1 MQSSFPQL
9 VRQQLILKA
18 MGFYKGP
25 IDGQWGPN
33 TIDAKKR
40 FESDMTY
47 LPGLPA
53 AGMPFAG
60 QKPWPSGITLDQKTG
75 LLYHPAIEDL
85 LTQEKEAISKGPAG
99 RAKPVV
105 EAPIKTPKSS
115 PKEESES
122 DKK

>member
-1 MQSSFPQL
+1 MQSSFSQL

-33 TIDAKKR
+33 TISAKKR

-47 LPGLPA
+47 LPGLPSS
-53 AGMPFAG
+53 GMPFAG
-60 QKPWPSGITLDQKTG
+60 QKPLPAGIGVDQKTG
-75 LLYHPAIEDL
+75 LLYHPAIDAL
-85 LTQEKEAISKGPAG
+85 LQQEKEAISRGPAG
-99 RAKPVV
+99 RPIPEIAVKPAKELPQ
-105 EAPIKTPKSS
+105 
-115 PKEESES
+115 EEKD